1 MPMNAY
7 TGATGAGKS
16 YQVMEHLICVELAQG
31 RSIATNIE
39 SIDLDGIYWYIL
51 CKNRDLTERIKLADG
66 RSYEREKI
74 VCLGSLRT
82 FNASD
87 IEEFGDNFF
96 PKVRQENRHPVYDD
110 SASFIKNGEYIIID
124 EAPNWWGADCKISR
138 PHGQFF
144 REHRHFVNPITHETP
159 DIVFLTQDVS
169 YLHSSLRRKGGIR
182 YTFWIEKMDMVGL
195 VKRYKM
201 LMYRGCTI
209 NKSTKPER
217 VEHGTYKEEVYLLYD
232 SYGKGK
238 GKEKIMDARQNVLNN
253 PKKWRF
259 IGIAVLLFL
268 VVAGFAINSLIGFFK
283 QSKKADVE
291 AKQGVDKKASVNS
304 SSPVV
309 PAVPVVSAS
318 DYRAVGWYRVGGF
331 QYVVIRGE
339 NGVNRTLVNPRGWS
353 LDRGRYSGTL
363 DGKTI
368 STWTGKSGN
377 EPKGFK

>member
-39 SIDLDGIYWYIL
+39 SIDVDGIYWYIL
-51 CKNRDLTERIKLADG
+51 CKNRDVTERIKLADG

-74 VCLGSLRT
+74 VCLGSIRT

-87 IEEFGDNFF
+87 IEEYGDDFF
-96 PKVRQENRHPVYDD
+96 PKIRQENRLPVYDD

-124 EAPNWWGADCKISR
+124 EAPNWWGSDCKISR

-144 REHRHFVNPITHETP
+144 REHRHFVNPVTHETC
-159 DIVFLTQDVS
+159 DIVFLSQDVS
-169 YLHSSLRRKGGIR
+169 YLHTSLRRKGGIR

-259 IGIAVLLFL
+259 IAIAIGLFL
-268 VVAGFAINSLIGFFK
+268 VLAFFMVKSLYGFFHPV
-283 QSKKADVE
+283 KKDDLM
-291 AKQGVDKKASVNS
+291 AKKPDSTQAVSASV
-304 SSPVV
+304 
-309 PAVPVVSAS
+309 PAAASAASES
-318 DYRAVGWYRVGGF
+318 DYRATGWYKVGQN
-331 QYVVIRGE
+331 QYVLIRGS
-339 NGVNRTLVNPRGWS
+339 NGVDRALVNPRGWS
-353 LDRGRYSGTL
+353 LDRTRFSGSL
-363 DGKTI
+363 EGKQI
-368 STWTGKSGN
+368 AEWTGKTAESRLM
-377 EPKGFK
+377 K